1 MSGHGKGSDFERTI
15 CKELGLW
22 WTDGARDDIFWR
34 TSNSGGRAT
43 VRKGRST
50 FGGYGDVQAVDP
62 IGQPLLNIT
71 SIELKR
77 GYGQASVGDL
87 LDVGKAPPQWARWV
101 EQAEMERGQGG
112 QPYWML
118 ITRRDRRSAV
128 VHIPAPFA
136 SALRDAGGDVYR
148 APTLFRIRYNGIAVI
163 SLPLFY
169 WKELVS
175 HDNIL
180 TLEQTRGGKDGA
192 DKDV

>member
-77 GYGQASVGDL
+77 GYGHASVGDL
-87 LDVGKAPPQWARWV
+87 LDEGKAKSQWALWA

-118 ITRRDRRSAV
+118 ITRRDRRGAV
-128 VHIPAPFA
+128 VHIPATFA

-148 APTLFRIRYNGIAVI
+148 APTLFRIRYNGTSVI
-163 SLPLFY
+163 SFPLFA

-175 HDNIL
+175 HDNIVAL
-180 TLEQTRGGKDGA
+180 DKVRGGKDGTGE
-192 DKDV
+192 DI